1 MRNTLTAIAAI
12 ASAATFAQQPE
23 LRWEYAWSFD
33 NAQYTLASATILKS
47 KVSQDGKLGWF
58 IGAGPAI
65 GTRVGDD
72 VPVVGPFAS
81 LYGRYAT
88 EGFEVYAGLS
98 GYGFITQKG
107 PTIGRAAFVV
117 GVGYRF

>member
-12 ASAATFAQQPE
+12 ATTVGMTQEPE

-33 NAQYTLASATILKS
+33 NAQYQLASATILKS

-65 GTRVGDD
+65 GTRIGDN
-72 VPVVGPFAS
+72 VPVYG
-81 LYGRYAT
+81 LYGSAYAQYAT
-88 EGFEVYAGLS
+88 EGLRAYAGLS
-98 GYGFITQKG
+98 GYGFVTQNG
-107 PTIGRAAFVV
+107 PAIGRAALVV